1 MTSALELANHLGCH
15 PVFEPFGHI
24 LALVEV
30 ADPVP
35 VDLNLRLLH
44 AVLKNLV
51 SNLREQPL
59 NIAEVD
65 FVVLFEQPN
74 NVGLAPL
81 FDEVLEVSRLG
92 IVHLQFRLDLAN

>member
-1 MTSALELANHLGCH
+1 MTSALELTNHLGCH

-44 AVLKNLV
+44 AVLKDLV

-74 NVGLAPL
+74 NVGFAPL
-81 FDEVLEVSRLG
+81 FDEVLEVARLG
-92 IVHLQFRLDLAN
+92 IIHFQFRLDLAN

>member
-1 MTSALELANHLGCH
+1 MTSALELTNHLGCH
-15 PVFEPFGHI
+15 PVFVLFGHI
-24 LALVEV
+24 LFLIEV

-35 VDLNLRLLH
+35 VDLNFRLLH
-44 AVLKNLV
+44 AVLKDLV

-81 FDEVLEVSRLG
+81 FDEVLEVARLR
-92 IVHLQFRLDLAN
+92 IVHF